1 MSEFVLRLWIQN
13 FLLKTTGQAF
23 EDMFTE
29 VAKQHW
35 GEDFEPWK
43 PQGRLGDFKCDGY
56 QVSTQTVFQCFGPQ
70 IPDPAATSSKI
81 QRDFDGAKQHFV
93 GRMNKWVFVYNQRE
107 LPAASGKLLGD
118 LREQN
123 PGIQINAWLH
133 DDFLKFAMGLSP
145 ESRAIVFPMLLADHE
160 VSRDELEAMSDFVR
174 ERTALG
180 QSGTQE
186 MATNQVT
193 LEQALNALS
202 AEDREVRMRILGY
215 CKWLDPLP
223 LERGRDLLMEKGYSE
238 DVIAGSLSRLQG
250 EGLIKL
256 TRLHILPVNKR
267 VCAEAAGLLSDE
279 FIALLAGD

>member
-1 MSEFVLRLWIQN
+1 MSEFVLTLWIQN
-13 FLLKTTGQAF
+13 FLLTKTGQAF

-70 IPDPAATSSKI
+70 SPDPAATSSKI
-81 QRDFDGAKQHFV
+81 QRDFDGARKHFA
-93 GRMNKWVFVYNQRE
+93 GRMSKWVFVYNQRE

-123 PGIQINAWLH
+123 PVIQINAWLH
-133 DDFLKFAMGLSP
+133 DDLLKFALGMSP
-145 ESRAIVFPMLLADHE
+145 ESRAIVFPMLLANHE
-160 VSRDELEAMSDFVR
+160 VSKETLEAISDFVR

-180 QSGTQE
+180 RSDIQE
-186 MATNQVT
+186 LPTNHVT
-193 LEQALNALS
+193 LEQALDALS
-202 AEDREVRMRILGY
+202 VEDREVRMRILGY

-223 LERGRDLLMEKGYSE
+223 VERGKELLTEKGYSE
-238 DVIAGSLSRLQG
+238 EVIVSNLSRLEG

-256 TRLHILPVNKR
+256 TLLHILPVDKR
-267 VCAEAAGLLSDE
+267 MCAEAAGLLSDE